1 MAGGPIITATQ
12 EVNRLFALM
21 RIEKIDR
28 KYFKQIAK
36 ERLAVMC
43 HRRIMN
49 SSADEEALERSKRE
63 IKVWESALEDIE
75 NGITRESDVGE
86 PDDPSVECETP

>member
-1 MAGGPIITATQ
+1 MAGPPTVSATK

-21 RIEKIDR
+21 REGKMPR
-28 KYFKQIAK
+28 EMFKQVAE

-49 SSADEEALERSKRE
+49 MDNKMRRTE
-63 IKVWESALEDIE
+63 IMVWQAALEDIK

-86 PDDPSVECETP
+86 PDDPSVERETP